1 MATAEPAKIDR
12 ARRIIGWEQSRRS
25 WVMGWGFYDAPAYE
39 GELTQL
45 QIADPLLLPPLVRP
59 EKLVPIFPEV
69 VMSCVVRCALLP
81 PAKHHSESGEPL
93 YSREEVYDCLD
104 KLLDAEAYV
113 SGAVCAKFL
122 DISPSSL
129 REYSD
134 KGIIPSVRIG
144 KHRRYQLKKVML
156 KLEGDHRAG
165 SGRIEALRHLLR

>member
-1 MATAEPAKIDR
+1 MAMVEPAKIDR
-12 ARRIIGWEQSRRS
+12 ARRIIGWAQSGRS
-25 WVMGWGFYDAPAYE
+25 WAMGWRFYDAPAAE
-39 GELTQL
+39 GELTHL
-45 QIADPLLLPPLVRP
+45 QIADPLLLPPLIRP
-59 EKLVPIFPEV
+59 EKLAPIFPEV
-69 VMSCVVRCALLP
+69 VMACVVRCALLP

-156 KLEGDHRAG
+156 KLEEDHRAG